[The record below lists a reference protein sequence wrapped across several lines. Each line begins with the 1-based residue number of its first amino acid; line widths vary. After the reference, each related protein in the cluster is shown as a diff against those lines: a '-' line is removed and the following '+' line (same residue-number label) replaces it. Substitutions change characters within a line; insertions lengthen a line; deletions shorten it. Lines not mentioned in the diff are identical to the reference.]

1 MEKTLRLTLL
11 LAAVLLTAGCEKNNP
26 LPTPDN
32 NGGDNTNTEV
42 AERLVV
48 YAVGNDESRLTLT
61 TEGEW
66 ETLLEQFCD
75 YAQSG
80 NTVMFYNVHSSTT
93 PSQGGTKGGAYTKET
108 PTITT
113 ADREELKRWMKAMEK
128 EGRTVRVTY
137 DDQHGTWHGEAY
149 TTAPANNTQGIL
161 IGTWRFNCMVVT
173 HVGSDGTVISSDL
186 YTTEENGGSWYY
198 AFSVDGTLTIT
209 INGMDGTMATDNG
222 TWSLSDDGVLCSELL
237 PSGACWNVNWITPQ
251 TLIMSSAD
259 LGTEEGDIYYQIQF
273 EAVTSI
279 E

>member
-1 MEKTLRLTLL
+1 MKKILRITTLLAIVLMAASCEKT
-11 LAAVLLTAGCEKNNP
+11 E
-26 LPTPDN
+26 LPVTPDN
-32 NGGDNTNTEV
+32 NGGNNGGGGNPITETTKRV
-42 AERLVV
+42 VV
-48 YAVGNDESRLTLT
+48 YAVGDNESRLTLSSDD
-61 TEGEW
+61 EW
-66 ETLLEQFCD
+66 EALLEQFCH
-75 YAQSG
+75 YAETG
-80 NTVMFYNVHSSTT
+80 NTVTFYNIETHHTKATESKES
-93 PSQGGTKGGAYTKET
+93 PS
-108 PTITT
+108 ITT

-137 DDQHGTWHGEAY
+137 DTEGGTWHGEAY
-149 TTAPANNTQGIL
+149 ATAPANNTQGVL

-273 EAVTSI
+273 ESVTGI

>member
-1 MEKTLRLTLL
+1 MKKILRITTLLAIVLMAASCEKT
-11 LAAVLLTAGCEKNNP
+11 E
-26 LPTPDN
+26 LPVTPDN
-32 NGGDNTNTEV
+32 NGGNNGGGGNPITETTKRV
-42 AERLVV
+42 VV
-48 YAVGNDESRLTLT
+48 YAVGDNESRLTLSSDD
-61 TEGEW
+61 EW
-66 ETLLEQFCD
+66 EALLEQFCH
-75 YAQSG
+75 YAETG
-80 NTVMFYNVHSSTT
+80 NTVTFYNIETHHTKATESKES
-93 PSQGGTKGGAYTKET
+93 PS
-108 PTITT
+108 ITT

-137 DDQHGTWHGEAY
+137 DTEGGTWHGEAY
-149 TTAPANNTQGIL
+149 ATAPANNTQGVL

-259 LGTEEGDIYYQIQF
+259 LGTEEGDLYYQIQF
-273 EAVTSI
+273 ESVTGI

>member
-1 MEKTLRLTLL
+1 MKKILRITTLLAIVLMAASCEKT
-11 LAAVLLTAGCEKNNP
+11 E
-26 LPTPDN
+26 LPVTPDN
-32 NGGDNTNTEV
+32 NGGNNGGGGNPITETTKRV
-42 AERLVV
+42 VV
-48 YAVGNDESRLTLT
+48 YAVGDNESRLTLSSDD
-61 TEGEW
+61 EW
-66 ETLLEQFCD
+66 EALLEQFCH
-75 YAQSG
+75 YAETG
-80 NTVMFYNVHSSTT
+80 NTVTFYNIETHHTKATESKES
-93 PSQGGTKGGAYTKET
+93 PS
-108 PTITT
+108 ITT

-137 DDQHGTWHGEAY
+137 DTEGGTWHGEAY
-149 TTAPANNTQGIL
+149 ATANNTQGVL
-161 IGTWRFNCMVVT
+161 IGTWNFSCMVVT

-273 EAVTSI
+273 ESVTGI